1 MKILFSFLSLFSCA
15 SIWSQ
20 STTNQPASFYGLGES
35 AAQNHGIF
43 DALGKNT
50 INIFDST
57 VLNFYNPATYNTM
70 STGNTLYSFGIQSR
84 LSQYGEQGNSQVDF
98 AGMLDHIALGMR
110 IKKNMGLAFG
120 LRPYAAKGY
129 QIIDKTF
136 TGFDSIQYTYKGTGA
151 IQNLFAGYSYGIVYR
166 PKTKL
171 SIGANASYLFGTV
184 CNERQSQLV
193 ASGSNQGGLNKQ
205 SIILRSFHYE
215 LGAYFQQQIGK
226 NHTISL
232 SGVFIPNQKYTGHYQ
247 DEFYTATNINT
258 SSTYDTLAFSHSPI
272 NILQSSSLQLG
283 FNYSLLLPKMKR
295 QTREL
300 HPRLNIM
307 ASYSQFGATS
317 HNALDLIPDFGLNSF
332 QRISFGA
339 QYCPETKMLEN
350 VSTLKGLEK
359 ISYRVGYYTQTLP
372 YSKNGIQYEESALT
386 FGLGLPILAQMSAS
400 SVNFGICIGNR
411 TSNQS
416 TGLQE
421 QFISFNIGLILAPSN
436 FDKWF
441 RQRKLD

>member
-1 MKILFSFLSLFSCA
+1 MNILFSFLSLCCFA
-15 SIWSQ
+15 TVWSQ

-84 LSQYGEQGNSQVDF
+84 LSNYGEEGKTQLDLAAMV
-98 AGMLDHIALGMR
+98 DHIAIGMR

-120 LRPYAAKGY
+120 LRPFAAKGY

-136 TGFDSIQYTYKGTGA
+136 TGFDSLQYTYKGTGA
-151 IQNLFAGYSYGIVYR
+151 IQNLFAGYSYGLVYR

-184 CNERQSQLV
+184 CNERQSLMIS
-193 ASGSNQGGLNKQ
+193 SGSNQGGLNKQ
-205 SIILRSFHYE
+205 SILIRSFYYE
-215 LGAYFQQQIGK
+215 IGAYFQQQIGK

-232 SGVFIPNQKYTGHYQ
+232 SGVYLPQQHYKGFYQ

-258 SSTYDTLAFSHSPI
+258 GSTYDTLAFSRSPI
-272 NILQSSSLQLG
+272 NISQTATLQLG
-283 FNYSLLLPKMKR
+283 FNYALLLPKMKR

-307 ASYSQFGATS
+307 ASYAQFGAMS
-317 HNALDLIPDFGLNSF
+317 HDALDLIPDFGLSTF
-332 QRISFGA
+332 ERMSFGA
-339 QYCPETKMLEN
+339 QFCPETRMLEN

-359 ISYRVGYYTQTLP
+359 VSYRIGYYTQTLP
-372 YSKNGIQYEESALT
+372 YTKNGNQYAESAWT

-400 SVNFGICIGNR
+400 SVNFGFNIGNR

-416 TGLQE
+416 SGLQE
-421 QFISFNIGLILAPSN
+421 KFVSFNIGLILAPSN